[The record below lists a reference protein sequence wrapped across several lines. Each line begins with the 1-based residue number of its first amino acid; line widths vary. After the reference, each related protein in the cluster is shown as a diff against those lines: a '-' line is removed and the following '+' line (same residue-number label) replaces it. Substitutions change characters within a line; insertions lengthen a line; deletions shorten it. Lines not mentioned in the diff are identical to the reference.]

1 MSGLFIFDVDGTL
14 IDDARLLPW
23 RKRALYSALAERYGC
38 SLAGA
43 EKMLSKTK
51 VSMPEE
57 RKHTTAYVFEEL
69 GFAREEV
76 FAIIDSVRPE
86 GLVKLFPGVKEMLDR
101 LSEKHFLVI
110 YSNTPSKAL
119 HASLQYLGIEDYF
132 KRIYS
137 SDQYEFSKPSPSL
150 LKRIIEENGFSPTET
165 TVVGDSLKKD
175 VLPAVEVGAWGVW
188 FAPKEMPDDRKGYEV
203 VPSFDDWIGS

>member
-1 MSGLFIFDVDGTL
+1 MSRLFIFDVDGTL
-14 IDDARLLPW
+14 IDDTHLLPL

-51 VSMPEE
+51 SCMPEE

-69 GFAREEV
+69 GFTREEV
-76 FAIIDSVRPE
+76 FAILDGVSPE

-101 LSEKHFLVI
+101 LSEKNSLII

-119 HASLQYLGIEDYF
+119 HASLRHLCIEDYF

-150 LKRIIEENGFSPTET
+150 LQRIIEENGFSPTGT

-188 FAPKEMPDDRKGYEV
+188 FAPKEVPDEREGYEV
-203 VPSFDDWIGS
+203 VPSFDDWVGS